1 MAQYKINGSTYSV
14 DDSQTGE
21 QLNATLTQLAE
32 YTASQNQ
39 QKFLAFLGKSEG
51 ADYDT
56 IVGGRQ
62 KITDFTTHP
71 NVVGIRTADGPS
83 TAAGKYQITGTTYRT
98 VAPSAGVSDF
108 SPESQDKVALHLIAQ
123 KGAMDDVTSGNFQ
136 AAIGKLGGVWA
147 SLPSSKY
154 GQAHRSQEWVN
165 QALGQPYVAPANAAV
180 AQPTAPGYQPYGTV
194 IKDNDQA
201 NLATNQDWLKASRQ
215 IYSWKER
222 KQFTGTD
229 ADAAEYGK
237 SVMGYFNNNVVAM
250 TADAASLT
258 QHGTQDDKNAFLY
271 MMDQYDENNVSWAG
285 TKRAALG
292 MVTDPTN
299 LIGIGTLG
307 TATVGKIAASIAAK
321 DAMRKVL
328 LTSLGRT
335 GIQAGIL
342 GGVQSG
348 VTDTIKQG
356 VAVSGGKQDSLHL
369 GELAGH
375 TAIGAATGVALG
387 TAADALLTVAAPTV
401 KNAVG
406 KIMEFT
412 GFGKKAAPVVHDVIP
427 PVAPHDVPRDAVP
440 PAATPEPGVTPPA
453 TPVTAPVVAPAAPST
468 TLPAELAGAKPKWKT
483 SDVSFESDVD
493 KALFI
498 TSQQNKSKRDGDYR
512 DWLKTH
518 GYSDADIET
527 AGQAVRA
534 ALKEKGKATPEGEVL
549 DLPSMTK
556 PKESAAA
563 VPGDPAAVVT
573 EAHPAPSGASADDTL
588 PITST
593 LTREEMQAAGTRAQK
608 GRLWTDDIPHELPL
622 NGGPA
627 AGLVIPHSAPG
638 LRATERN
645 MAQLTEDGGKVA
657 DQLRTL
663 GDSDL
668 KQTLEVLRSSTSL
681 QDAPTVF
688 RAVQIL
694 HDEGRVALAE
704 LMKKIEAAS
713 PDALTPL
720 LAQKAAMEDRLIH
733 IQLADDAMGSF
744 GGSLNRQR
752 QEGLVGLQ
760 GSTVESLMKE
770 KGISKEE
777 ATKLWQSLVDAS
789 QVSSKAKQVAADYEA
804 KIQAAL
810 DANDLG
816 EAGRLSVLKRA
827 ELNGIA
833 EEAAPHG
840 ASFMDKIHTGFGGL
854 RELMISNLFTA
865 KTVMVNLIPAA
876 IKTVSLPLAKY
887 LVGNPLQ
894 KASIAE
900 LGAHYAAMGGTIRAA
915 LKASRT
921 AFKYEQSI
929 LTKDSG
935 RLLEGEMVMTGKT
948 GGALRFFP
956 RVLNASDEFLSQ
968 INYAGFVAG
977 KAANKAVIEGT
988 EKGLTGK
995 ALKDFVSDSVTSAKS
1010 SMYEG
1015 LDESSV
1021 QPIINKGVNL
1031 GLSGDELLQFV
1042 QQEAAKSP
1050 EALRHGADKVGLD
1063 FSRDV
1068 LYKRPFSGGN
1078 AGDGWYKNEAS
1089 GGAVAI
1095 EGFLRKAPEFSLLIG
1110 QLFFRTPIRVFEEG
1124 VRMTPGVQILA
1135 PGFMKD
1141 LAGGNGQMRQVRAQ
1155 AESMMSLSITGA
1167 ALALYASGSIT
1178 GSGVYNSFKQDKT
1191 RKDGPGPE
1199 PYTIRFKDGSTW
1211 NFKNIDPIS
1220 TPLKIL
1226 INAFEGMDELK
1237 IKEAQE
1243 GYVNKPAYKLLMAR
1257 ISVGTM
1263 AIAAAITDANLV
1275 AGLKGTMDFAKELA
1289 DPEGDEAA
1297 IIKKVGTEL
1306 GMLVPNTLHKIAQ
1319 SVDPRMR
1326 DPATFFQSLETRLG
1340 HNLVGTDEVKT
1351 SFAYDPLGQIR
1362 HPADIG
1368 SMWNIFDLQSQEERS
1383 RGRSDEHQKLMLE
1396 FDRLAQETGAIF
1408 TASPPKNQLTGDLDL
1423 RTMMTAD
1430 KTETMYDRWQRNYR
1444 DLQPDKILLPIA
1456 QSSAPDGTFK
1466 IKGLKVEMLQK
1477 EMKSLQDVAFQ
1488 QLLTDERIRDRLIQ
1502 NETQKA
1508 RAGAGLLD
1516 FGNRNK

>member
-1 MAQYKINGSTYSV
+1 MAKYKINGGTYQV

-21 QLNATLTQLAE
+21 QLNTTLTQLAE

-39 QKFLAFLGKSEG
+39 QKFLAFLAKAEG

-62 KITDFTTHP
+62 KISDFTTHP
-71 NVVGIRTADGPS
+71 NVVGLRTVDGPS

-98 VAPSAGVSDF
+98 VAPSVGVSDF
-108 SPESQDKVALHLIAQ
+108 SPESQDKIALHLISQ

-154 GQAHRSQEWVN
+154 GQRHRSQEWVN
-165 QALGQPYVAPANAAV
+165 HALGQPFTAPAPAA
-180 AQPTAPGYQPYGTV
+180 APAPGYQPFGTV
-194 IKDNDQA
+194 IKDNDQST
-201 NLATNQDWLKASRQ
+201 LSSNQDWLKASRQ

-229 ADAAEYGK
+229 DDAAEYGK
-237 SVMGYFNNNVVAM
+237 SVMGYFNNNIVAM
-250 TADAASLT
+250 TSDAAALSR
-258 QHGTQDDKNAFLY
+258 HGTQDDKNAFLY
-271 MMDQYDENNVSWAG
+271 MMDQYDENKVSWAG
-285 TKRAALG
+285 TGRAALG

-299 LIGIGTLG
+299 LIGLGTMG
-307 TATVGKIAASIAAK
+307 TATVAKVAASIAAK
-321 DAMRKVL
+321 EALRKIL
-328 LTSLGRT
+328 ITSVGRT

-342 GGVQSG
+342 GGVYSG
-348 VTDTIKQG
+348 VTNTIKQG
-356 VAVSGGKQDSLHL
+356 VAVSGGRQDSLHL
-369 GELAGH
+369 GEIAGH
-375 TAIGAATGVALG
+375 AAIGVAAGVALG
-387 TAADALLTVAAPTV
+387 TTADALLTVAAPSV
-401 KNAVG
+401 KKVVG
-406 KIMEFT
+406 KIMDVT
-412 GFGKKAAPVVHDVIP
+412 GLGKKATPVVPEVVP
-427 PVAPHDVPRDAVP
+427 PVVPHDVPGAPPAAPGAAPSVP
-440 PAATPEPGVTPPA
+440 PAAVPPSPPGA
-453 TPVTAPVVAPAAPST
+453 T
-468 TLPAELAGAKPKWKT
+468 
-483 SDVSFESDVD
+483 
-493 KALFI
+493 
-498 TSQQNKSKRDGDYR
+498 
-512 DWLKTH
+512 
-518 GYSDADIET
+518 AD
-527 AGQAVRA
+527 
-534 ALKEKGKATPEGEVL
+534 P
-549 DLPSMTK
+549 
-556 PKESAAA
+556 
-563 VPGDPAAVVT
+563 
-573 EAHPAPSGASADDTL
+573 TL
-588 PITST
+588 PISTT
-593 LTREEMQAAGTRAQK
+593 LTREELQAAGTRGQK
-608 GRLWTDDIPHELPL
+608 GRLWTDDIPYELPL

-627 AGLVIPHSAPG
+627 ANLVIPQSAPG

-645 MAQLTEDGGKVA
+645 MAQLTADGGKVA

-668 KQTLEVLRSSTSL
+668 RQTLEVLRSSTSL
-681 QDAPTVF
+681 QDAPTIF

-704 LMKKIEAAS
+704 LMKKIGAAT

-720 LAQKAAMEDRLIH
+720 LAQKAALVDRLIH

-770 KGISKEE
+770 QGLSKEE
-777 ATKLWQSLVDAS
+777 ATKLWQQLVDAS
-789 QVSSKAKQVAADYEA
+789 QVSSKAKQVAGEYEV

-810 DANDLG
+810 DAGDIG

-827 ELNGIA
+827 ELNAIA
-833 EEAAPHG
+833 EEAAPSG
-840 ASFMDKIHTGFGGL
+840 ASFMGKLHTGFGGL
-854 RELMISNLFTA
+854 RELMISNLFTV

-876 IKTVSLPLAKY
+876 FKTVALPVAKY
-887 LVGNPLQ
+887 IVTNPLE
-894 KASIAE
+894 KAAIAE

-915 LKASRT
+915 LTAART
-921 AFKYEQSI
+921 AFRYEQSI
-929 LTKDSG
+929 LTRDSG

-977 KAANKAVIEGT
+977 KAANRAVIEGT

-995 ALKDFVSDSVTSAKS
+995 TLNDFVTDSVTAAKAT
-1010 SMYEG
+1010 MYEG
-1015 LDESSV
+1015 LDETSV

-1031 GLSGDELLQFV
+1031 GLSGDALLQFV
-1042 QQEAAKSP
+1042 QREGAKSP
-1050 EALRHGADKVGLD
+1050 ESLRHGADKVGLD

-1078 AGDGWYKNEAS
+1078 EGDGMYKTSAS

-1095 EGFLRKAPEFSLLIG
+1095 EGFLRKTPVFSLIIG

-1155 AESMMSLSITGA
+1155 AESMMSLAVTGA

-1178 GSGVYNSFKQDKT
+1178 GSGMYNNFKQDKT
-1191 RKDGPGPE
+1191 RKDGPAPE

-1220 TPLKIL
+1220 TPLKML
-1226 INAFEGMDELK
+1226 INAFEGLDELK
-1237 IKEAQE
+1237 IKEAQD
-1243 GYVNKPAYKLLMAR
+1243 GFVDKPAYKLLMAR

-1263 AIAAAITDANLV
+1263 AISAAITDANLV

-1289 DPEGDEAA
+1289 NPEGDEAA

-1326 DPATFFQSLETRLG
+1326 DPATLFQSIETRLG

-1362 HPADIG
+1362 RPADIG
-1368 SMWNIFDLQSQEERS
+1368 TMWNIFDIQSQEERN

-1396 FDRLAQETGAIF
+1396 FDRLARETGAVF
-1408 TASPPKNQLTGDLDL
+1408 STPSPKHQMTGELDL
-1423 RTMMTAD
+1423 RMMMTAD
-1430 KTETMYDRWQRNYR
+1430 KSETMYDRWQQNYR
-1444 DLQPDKILLPIA
+1444 DLNPEKVLLPIA

-1466 IKGLKVEMLQK
+1466 IKGMKVELLQSEIK
-1477 EMKSLQDVAFQ
+1477 ILQDVAFQ
-1488 QLLTDERIRDRLIQ
+1488 QLLTDERIRERLIQ
-1502 NETQKA
+1502 NETRKA

-1516 FGNRNK
+1516 FSNRNK

>member
-1 MAQYKINGSTYSV
+1 MAKYNINGSTYAV
-14 DDSQTGE
+14 DDSIQGDD
-21 QLNATLTQLAE
+21 LNATLTQLAE

-39 QKFLAFLGKSEG
+39 QKFLAFLAKSEG

-62 KITDFTTHP
+62 KISDFTTHP
-71 NVVGIRTADGPS
+71 NVVGLRTVDGPS
-83 TAAGKYQITGTTYRT
+83 TAAGRYQITGTTYRT
-98 VAPSAGVSDF
+98 AAPSAGVSDF
-108 SPESQDKVALHLIAQ
+108 SPESQDKLALHLISQ

-154 GQAHRSQEWVN
+154 GQSHRSQEWVN
-165 QALGQPYVAPANAAV
+165 QALGQPYTAPAPVTA
-180 AQPTAPGYQPYGTV
+180 APGYQSFGTV
-194 IKDNDQA
+194 IKNNDQA
-201 NLATNQDWLKASRQ
+201 TLATNQDWLKASRQ

-229 ADAAEYGK
+229 DEAAEYGK
-237 SVMGYFNNNVVAM
+237 SVMGYFNNNVIMM
-250 TADAASLT
+250 TKDAAGLV

-271 MMDQYDENNVSWAG
+271 MMDQYDENKVSWAG
-285 TKRAALG
+285 TGRAALG
-292 MVTDPTN
+292 MVTDPVN
-299 LIGIGTLG
+299 LVGIGTLG
-307 TATVGKIAASIAAK
+307 TATVAKVAASIAAK
-321 DAMRKVL
+321 DALRKII
-328 LTSLGRT
+328 LTSVGRT

-342 GGVQSG
+342 GGIQAG

-356 VAVSGGKQDSLHL
+356 VAVSGGRQDSLHL
-369 GELAGH
+369 GEIAGH
-375 TAIGAATGVALG
+375 AAIGVATGVALG
-387 TAADALLTVAAPTV
+387 TTADALLTVAAPVV
-401 KNAVG
+401 KKAVG
-406 KIMEFT
+406 KIMEVA
-412 GFGKKAAPVVHDVIP
+412 GIGKKAAPVVHDVVPTVVPHDVPGAP
-427 PVAPHDVPRDAVP
+427 PVAP
-440 PAATPEPGVTPPA
+440 VTPHEVPTGAVPA
-453 TPVTAPVVAPAAPST
+453 TPPP
-468 TLPAELAGAKPKWKT
+468 G
-483 SDVSFESDVD
+483 
-493 KALFI
+493 
-498 TSQQNKSKRDGDYR
+498 
-512 DWLKTH
+512 
-518 GYSDADIET
+518 
-527 AGQAVRA
+527 
-534 ALKEKGKATPEGEVL
+534 
-549 DLPSMTK
+549 
-556 PKESAAA
+556 AAA
-563 VPGDPAAVVT
+563 DA
-573 EAHPAPSGASADDTL
+573 TL

-593 LTREEMQAAGTRAQK
+593 LTAEELRAAGTRAQK

-627 AGLVIPHSAPG
+627 ANLVIPQSAPG

-663 GDSDL
+663 DDPDL
-668 KQTLEVLRSSTSL
+668 RQTLEVLRSSISL
-681 QDAPTVF
+681 QDAPTIF

-694 HDEGRVALAE
+694 HDEGRVELAE
-704 LMKKIEAAS
+704 LMKKIESAAPDS
-713 PDALTPL
+713 LAPLMAKKDAL
-720 LAQKAAMEDRLIH
+720 EDRLIH

-777 ATKLWQSLVDAS
+777 ATKLWQDLVDAS
-789 QVSSKAKQVAADYEA
+789 QVSSKAKQVAGEYEV
-804 KIQAAL
+804 KIQSAL

-816 EAGRLSVLKRA
+816 EVGRLSILKRS
-827 ELNGIA
+827 ELNAIA
-833 EEAAPHG
+833 EEAAPSG
-840 ASFMDKIHTGFGGL
+840 SSFMQSLHTGFGGL
-854 RELMISNLFTA
+854 RELMISNLFTV
-865 KTVMVNLIPAA
+865 KTVMVNLVPAA
-876 IKTVSLPLAKY
+876 IKTIALPAAKY
-887 LVGNPLQ
+887 LVGNPLE

-900 LGAHYAAMGGTIRAA
+900 LGAHYAAMGGTVRAA
-915 LKASRT
+915 LTAART
-921 AFKYEQSI
+921 AFRYEQSI
-929 LTKDSG
+929 LTRDSG
-935 RLLEGEMVMTGKT
+935 RLLEGEMIMKGKT
-948 GGALRFFP
+948 GGGLRFFP

-995 ALKDFVSDSVTSAKS
+995 ALKDFVGDSVNAAKAT
-1010 SMYEG
+1010 MYEG

-1021 QPIINKGVNL
+1021 QPIINKGVNF
-1031 GLSGDELLQFV
+1031 GLSGEALLQFV
-1042 QQEAAKSP
+1042 QREGAKSP

-1078 AGDGWYKNEAS
+1078 TGDGAYKSSAS
-1089 GGAVAI
+1089 GGAVFI
-1095 EGFLRKAPEFSLLIG
+1095 ERFLHKTPMFSLVIG

-1155 AESMMSLSITGA
+1155 AEALMSLTITGA

-1178 GSGVYNSFKQDKT
+1178 GSGSYNNFKQDKT
-1191 RKDGPGPE
+1191 RKDGPAPE

-1220 TPLKIL
+1220 TPLKML
-1226 INAFEGMDELK
+1226 INAFEGMDELM

-1243 GYVNKPAYKLLMAR
+1243 AYVDKPAHKLLMAR

-1275 AGLKGTMDFAKELA
+1275 AGLKGTMDFAADFA

-1297 IIKKVGTEL
+1297 LVKKLGTEL

-1319 SVDPRMR
+1319 SIDPRMR
-1326 DPATFFQSLETRLG
+1326 DPATLFQSIETRLG
-1340 HNLVGTDEVKT
+1340 HNLVGTDEIK
-1351 SFAYDPLGQIR
+1351 SAFAYDPLGQVR
-1362 HPADIG
+1362 RPADIG
-1368 SMWNIFDLQSQEERS
+1368 SMWNIFDTQSQEDRS
-1383 RGRSDEHQKLMLE
+1383 RGRSDEHQQLMLE
-1396 FDRLAQETGAIF
+1396 FDRLAKETGAVF
-1408 TASPPKNQLTGDLDL
+1408 APATPKHQMTGELDL

-1430 KTETMYDRWQRNYR
+1430 KSETMYDRWQRNYR
-1444 DLQPDKILLPIA
+1444 DLNPDQVLLPIA
-1456 QSSAPDGTFK
+1456 QSGAPDGTFK
-1466 IKGLKVEMLQK
+1466 IKGMKVEMLQS
-1477 EMKSLQDVAFQ
+1477 EMKILQDVAFQ
-1488 QLLTDERIRDRLIQ
+1488 QLLTDERIRERLIQ
-1502 NETQKA
+1502 NETRKA
-1508 RAGAGLLD
+1508 RAGAGLMD
-1516 FGNRNK
+1516 FSNRNK